1 MSSPAPSVAAE
12 SLAGRVVS
20 ALSAAAATLGC
31 AESLTAGLLAA
42 TVAEVPGA
50 SAVLRGGV
58 VAYATD
64 LKASV
69 LGVPRAVLAA
79 HGAVSG
85 PCAEA
90 MAAGAVRVCGSTYG
104 LALTGV
110 AGPEPQEGH
119 PPGHVWLG
127 LAGPDGASARLLTL
141 AGDRATVRAGAVEA
155 ALGALLAHLAGGAH

>member
-1 MSSPAPSVAAE
+1 MTSPAPSAEAE
-12 SLAGRVVS
+12 SLAGRVVA
-20 ALSAAAATLGC
+20 ALRAAGSTLGC

-50 SAVLRGGV
+50 SVVLRGGV

-69 LGVPRAVLAA
+69 LGVPRAVLAE

-90 MAAGAVRVCGSTYG
+90 MAVGAVRVCGSTYG

-127 LAGPDGASARLLTL
+127 LAGPGAASARLLGL
-141 AGDRATVRAGAVEA
+141 DGDRAAVRAGAVEA
-155 ALGALLAHLAGGAH
+155 ALGALLARLGRSA